1 MEEKTKLLQLLAE
14 QAYQY
19 RAVPFTLSAGG
30 QSHEYLDCRAALSNP
45 ETLAIA
51 ASLLLVKLD
60 PTVVAVGGL
69 TMGADPLAIA
79 LSLCSHDAY
88 EHSNYGAPSRVKW
101 FSVRKE
107 PKGHGT
113 TRLIEGSVKP
123 GDRVAVL
130 DDVATSGASTIR
142 AIKAC
147 REFGLTVVQAIVLI
161 DRGGLDNI
169 RDFFSV
175 QPYGSPPP
183 QSVGQ
188 GVRVDAVCQLSEIRV
203 SKIASST

>member
-1 MEEKTKLLQLLAE
+1 MEEKVKLLQLLAQ

-19 RAVPFTLSAGG
+19 RETPFILSSGV
-30 QSHEYLDCRAALSNP
+30 QSHEYLDCRSALGNP

-51 ASLLLVKLD
+51 ASLFLARLD
-60 PTVVAVGGL
+60 PMVVAVGGL

-79 LSLCSHDAY
+79 VSLISHDAY
-88 EHSNYGAPSRVKW
+88 KHSNYGPNSGVKW

-142 AIKAC
+142 AIRAC

-161 DRGGLDNI
+161 DRGGLDLI
-169 RDFFSV
+169 RLE
-175 QPYGSPPP
+175 
-183 QSVGQ
+183 
-188 GVRVDAVCQLSEIRV
+188 GVKVDAVCQLSEIR
-203 SKIASST
+203 ASRPL